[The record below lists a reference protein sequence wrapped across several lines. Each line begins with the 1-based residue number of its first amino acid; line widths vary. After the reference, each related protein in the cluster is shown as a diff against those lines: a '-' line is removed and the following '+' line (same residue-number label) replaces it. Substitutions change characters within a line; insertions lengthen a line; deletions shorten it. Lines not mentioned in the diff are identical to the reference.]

1 MSAAAALTR
10 SRDHWWEYNVLHAGA
25 VIAHA
30 LSYLTTLW
38 FVQWL
43 TPESDLRTAAVVAYV
58 LEMFLFAL
66 KRSLRSKSSGAV
78 GWTGVSADAV
88 INMGGLLP
96 WAPRIVTFPPFVV
109 VAALVTYPLTS
120 AGASFGWATAAFTLL
135 PYGDGAIPVSIVG
148 LLVALLGGMLL
159 SAGPAILWEV
169 AEGR

>member
-1 MSAAAALTR
+1 MSTAAAAVGR
-10 SRDHWWEYNVLHAGA
+10 PHWWGFNVLHAGA
-25 VIAHA
+25 VIAHG

-43 TPESDLRTAAVVAYV
+43 APEAQLRTAGVVAGI

-66 KRSLRSKSSGAV
+66 KRSLRSKRSGAV

-96 WAPRIVTFPPFVV
+96 WAPRIVSFPPFVI
-109 VAALVTYPLTS
+109 VAALVTYPLTA
-120 AGASFGWATAAFTLL
+120 AGASFGWATAPFTML
-135 PYGDGAIPVSIVG
+135 PYGDGAIPISLMG
-148 LLVALLGGMLL
+148 LIASLLGGILL
-159 SAGPAILWEV
+159 SAGPAVLWDA